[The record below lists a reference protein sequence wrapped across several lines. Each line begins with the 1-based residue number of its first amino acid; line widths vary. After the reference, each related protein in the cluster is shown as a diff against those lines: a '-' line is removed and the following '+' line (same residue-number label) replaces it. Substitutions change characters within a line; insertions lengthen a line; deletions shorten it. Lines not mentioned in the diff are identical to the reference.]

1 MYGTDATRVALAD
14 AGDQLDDANFVMD
27 SADNAVLKLNSLAEW
42 ISLTLKDFDKLRTG
56 ESEDE

>member
-42 ISLTLKDFDKLRTG
+42 ISLTLKDFDKLRTD